1 MLLLLLFETFEIFL
15 GVEREDE
22 IMNVRWWW
30 QVETIIYQETR
41 IWHHRHSTSVLMVA
55 HPRAT

>member
-15 GVEREDE
+15 GVAREDE
-22 IMNVRWWW
+22 IHVMNVRWWW

-41 IWHHRHSTSVLMVA
+41 IWHHRH
-55 HPRAT
+55 